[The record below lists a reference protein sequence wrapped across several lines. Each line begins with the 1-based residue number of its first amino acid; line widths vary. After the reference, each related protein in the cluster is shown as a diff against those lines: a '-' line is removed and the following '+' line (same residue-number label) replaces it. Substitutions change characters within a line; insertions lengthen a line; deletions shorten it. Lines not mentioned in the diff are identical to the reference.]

1 VEPRAAGAFTAAY
14 TENGFHF
21 QVPAVAEPPTP
32 TPTVHLLSDLPP
44 GARCV
49 VESIDASNAIGRRL
63 IELGFAPATP
73 VEVVRRAPL
82 GDPVVYEL
90 RGTRLCLRRAEARR
104 VRVRPE

>member
-1 VEPRAAGAFTAAY
+1 MT
-14 TENGFHF
+14 N
-21 QVPAVAEPPTP
+21 PAPLDSAL
-32 TPTVHLLSDLPP
+32 LLSELPP

-49 VESIDASNAIGRRL
+49 VESIDASTPIGRRL
-63 IELGFAPATP
+63 LELGFAPATQ

-90 RGTRLCLRRAEARR
+90 RGTRLCLRRSEAQR